1 MNLKDCIHIIKNCT
15 MLACEYHIKD
25 KCDYNYEVKENRFE
39 CAKEQAI
46 KALEKQISYKPKEYE
61 DKYYACKCG
70 EVLLEKWEKY
80 PTKLMPKS
88 WGLPYCMGCGQKLDW
103 S

>member
-25 KCDYNYEVKENRFE
+25 KCDYTYEVRENRFE

-46 KALEKQISYKPKEYE
+46 KALEKQISKKPKLVKRANGIIKFYPCPCCSTSEEYTTVYPKQ
-61 DKYYACKCG
+61 KYCT
-70 EVLLEKWEKY
+70 E
-80 PTKLMPKS
+80 
-88 WGLPYCMGCGQKLDW
+88 CGQKLEW
-103 S
+103 

>member
-1 MNLKDCIHIIKNCT
+1 MDNKEALLWFK
-15 MLACEYHIKD
+15 EYSRIDGHSPNHKPSL
-25 KCDYNYEVKENRFE
+25 
-39 CAKEQAI
+39 CAI
-46 KALEKQISYKPKEYE
+46 NALEKQIPYKPEEYE
-61 DKYYACKCG
+61 DKYYGCKCG

-80 PTKLMPKS
+80 PTKLMSKS

>member
-1 MNLKDCIHIIKNCT
+1 MSNRIEEECIQTIIEEIKFLNSRQNP
-15 MLACEYHIKD
+15 MLQEIT
-25 KCDYNYEVKENRFE
+25 NRYIAMIE
-39 CAKEQAI
+39 
-46 KALEKQISYKPKEYE
+46 ALEKQISYKPKEYE